1 MFVGVG
7 ASRVR
12 DLFEQGKKNAPCII
26 FIDEIDAV
34 GRHRGAGLG
43 GGHDEREQTLNQLL
57 VEMDGFETN
66 EGVILIAATNRPD
79 VLDPALLRPG
89 RFDRR
94 VVVDRPDLTG
104 RIGILQV
111 HTRTVPLADDVDL
124 EVVARGTPG
133 LAGADLANLVNEAAL
148 IAARRNKKKVDMVD
162 FEYAKDKLLMGTE
175 RKSLVLTEE
184 EKGVT
189 AVHEAGHAIV
199 AAFLPGHDPV
209 HKVTIIPR
217 GRALGVTIYLP
228 TEDKHNMSRI
238 ELRNRIAMM
247 MGGRVAEEVTQSDI
261 TTGAGNDIERAT
273 ALARRMVCEWGM
285 SELGPLSY
293 GEGDEPI
300 FLGRDYGQRTHY
312 SDETARKIDEEVRR
326 FVQEGHEAAKAILT
340 QYRAVLDRVAALL
353 LERESLDGADIYRII
368 EEMTGQRVAPPAPTP
383 RDRGPSAVADAGGAV
398 AETPPAA
405 VGPELGTQPSPA

>member
-1 MFVGVG
+1 
-7 ASRVR
+7 
-12 DLFEQGKKNAPCII
+12 
-26 FIDEIDAV
+26 
-34 GRHRGAGLG
+34 
-43 GGHDEREQTLNQLL
+43 
-57 VEMDGFETN
+57 MDGFETN

-184 EKGVT
+184 EKQVT

-228 TEDKHNMSRI
+228 TEDKHNMSRV

-247 MGGRVAEEVTQSDI
+247 MGGRVAEELTQKDI

-273 ALARRMVCEWGM
+273 ALARKMVCEWGM
-285 SELGPLSY
+285 SELGPLSF

-300 FLGRDYGQRTHY
+300 FLGRDYAQRSHY

-326 FVQEGHEAAKAILT
+326 FVQEGHQAARAILA

-368 EEMTGQRVAPPAPTP
+368 EEMTGQRVAPPAPKP
-383 RDRGPSAVADAGGAV
+383 RDRGPSAEPAAGGTV
-398 AETPPAA
+398 AEAPPAP
-405 VGPELGTQPSPA
+405 VGPGLGPQPSPA